1 MALFTNYKIKQGDTL
16 QSISQQMLGDV
27 TLWSDIASLNQ
38 LRFPYISDDIYET
51 LGLPKATFQLSQSLY
66 KGSTS
71 INVYNQINNGTLIES
86 LLQKNDIIFLK
97 SYDGFGNYVSDTL
110 TIEKYYSIATNVDET
125 GSGSF
130 TTYDAGTVIVGT
142 EYITPPLISAKD
154 AGFVS
159 SVAGGSLSERK
170 YFVRYS
176 YITTL
181 GQTTAS
187 PNNTSANGKP
197 EAYTVEANKRLTF
210 TAPQSWPT
218 NVVGIDIY
226 VGTVA
231 GQEYCQERLSSL
243 SQTYTE
249 STGGILT
256 GTITPVLSNTA
267 REGVLHFYPA
277 GTFASIHRNPDENK
291 TRVLKLGDTIRL
303 PISSGTQNGL
313 IANYV
318 LNSNNKNNEWI
329 DSLGKDILVN
339 QYGVLQFNTQGAVDF
354 STVSGVDNLKQ
365 TIQAR
370 LITRMGYMM
379 TQPAFGNMAL
389 SQIGS
394 KYTPSFINRLRGL
407 IIQTILSEERVS
419 SILNVNI
426 TYNPQTSVAMVQDL
440 SIKISASGSVVN
452 INPITLSF

>member
-16 QSISQQMLGDV
+16 QNISQQMLGDV

-197 EAYTVEANKRLTF
+197 ETYTVVANKRLTF

-218 NVVGIDIY
+218 NVVGIGIY

-231 GQEYCQERLSSL
+231 GQEYYQATLSSL

-249 STGGILT
+249 GTGGILT

-313 IANYV
+313 IANYF

-426 TYNPQTSVAMVQDL
+426 TYNPQTSAAMVQDL